1 MDERTPF
8 DQPIAT
14 FFTLVAACPIS
25 GHRGLI
31 LYNCYRVGFSTV
43 SSIVTEVCQAICRNL
58 ENMYLPEPTEQ
69 LWQKAEEGFRNQWQF
84 PNCIGSVDGKHITIK
99 CPPKTGSNYW
109 CYSNKFSLVL
119 MAIVGPDYRFIA
131 VDIGG
136 FGKNSDGGIFET
148 SNMGKRFEENLMNV
162 PKPKNLPNHDE
173 PCPHV
178 LIGDEA
184 FSLKTYL
191 MRPFPYKQCK
201 TDISKEKYNTR
212 LCRARRVVENAFGIL
227 AQKWRIFYRPIETK
241 VETTILI
248 TLQNL
253 NLELSLIL
261 RMTQE
266 EQRGL
271 HFLLEK
277 NLLIIL
283 ILEYKRNSYLLL

>member
-1 MDERTPF
+1 MPDLRKDEKRFYIYFRMSIESF
-8 DQPIAT
+8 DEILNLIKDDIRKYNTNFRESISPEERFAITLRFLAT
-14 FFTLVAACPIS
+14 GDSFYTI
-25 GHRGLI
+25 GHS
-31 LYNCYRVGFSTV
+31 YRVGFSTV

-99 CPPKTGSNYW
+99 CPHKAGSNYW
-109 CYSNKFSLVL
+109 CYLNKFSLVL

-191 MRPFPYKQCK
+191 MRPFPYKQSK

-212 LCRARRVVENAFGIL
+212 LCRAIT
-227 AQKWRIFYRPIETK
+227 RPPRT
-241 VETTILI
+241 
-248 TLQNL
+248 
-253 NLELSLIL
+253 
-261 RMTQE
+261 
-266 EQRGL
+266 
-271 HFLLEK
+271 
-277 NLLIIL
+277 
-283 ILEYKRNSYLLL
+283 